1 MANNLEHLNLT
12 LRNASLFSSS
22 PASPPASG
30 GDAAAE
36 GRSWTDVDVSLIDP
50 FPHHPFH
57 VRDDADMDALVESI
71 RQVGVRTP
79 LLLRGEASGRYGL
92 VSGHRR
98 LHAARRLGLKT
109 VPAIVADLSDDE
121 ATIVMVD
128 SNLSRSTI
136 LPSEK
141 AKAYAMRLKAA
152 GHRGVRGGGATSR
165 ARVAADM
172 GESEST
178 VARFARLAALP
189 DPLLR
194 MVDEGRI
201 PVRAAGRLTRLD
213 PGSLDAAADAMT
225 RDPDM
230 RLTMA
235 ATERLLAAADAAP
248 LDVPRVIGL
257 MAAPS
262 DPSPRL
268 LRVPASWLP
277 DGVDDGDMLEWIHE
291 AVRRRIAQDTDGE
304 GSGES

>member
-1 MANNLEHLNLT
+1 MDANSMNLKLNNL
-12 LRNASLFSSS
+12 SLFSSS
-22 PASPPASG
+22 PAPSPASG
-30 GDAAAE
+30 GDGPAD

-50 FPHHPFH
+50 FPGHPFH
-57 VRDDADMDALVESI
+57 VRDDADMDALTDSI
-71 RQVGVRTP
+71 RQMGIRTP
-79 LLLRGEASGRYGL
+79 LLVRRGESGRYGL

-98 LHAARRLGLKT
+98 LHAARRLGLRT
-109 VPAIVADLSDDE
+109 VPAIVAELSDDE

-141 AKAYAMRLKAA
+141 AKAYAMRLKALE
-152 GHRGVRGGGATSR
+152 HRGVRGGGATSR

-172 GESEST
+172 GESERT

-194 MVDEGRI
+194 MVDGKRI
-201 PVRAAGRLTRLD
+201 PVRAAGRLTLLD
-213 PGSLDAAADAMT
+213 DASLDAVSQAMT
-225 RDPDM
+225 GDPGM

-235 ATERLLAAADAAP
+235 ATERLLAAAADAP
-248 LDVPRVIGL
+248 LDVPRVTGL
-257 MAAPS
+257 TATPS
-262 DPSPRL
+262 APSPRM

-304 GSGES
+304 GSEES